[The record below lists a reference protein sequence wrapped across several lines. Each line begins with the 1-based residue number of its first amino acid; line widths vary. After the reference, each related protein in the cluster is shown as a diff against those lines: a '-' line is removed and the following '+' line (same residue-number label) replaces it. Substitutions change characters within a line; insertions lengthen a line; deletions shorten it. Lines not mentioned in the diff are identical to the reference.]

1 MEIGVAVPPGQ
12 PGAFTVGERTEASG
26 LDAIPETHR
35 MLLDGPVTA
44 ALATLNKS
52 GTIQMTPVWVGR
64 DETHVLLNTA
74 KGRIKD
80 RNMRERPSVTLLFMN
95 PENPYHWMS
104 IRGEVEEY
112 FDETDEERG
121 HLVTEDIDNAAE
133 LYVGQR
139 PYPFRDPESGDVR
152 VLFRVRPV
160 KVQVFG
166 AP

>member
-12 PGAFTVGERTEASG
+12 PGAFSVGERSEASG

-35 MLLDGPVTA
+35 MLLTGPITA
-44 ALATLNKS
+44 TLATINRS
-52 GTIQMTPVWVGR
+52 GTVQLTPVWVGS
-64 DETHVLLNTA
+64 DDTHVLLNTA
-74 KGRIKD
+74 KGRVKD
-80 RNMRERPSVTLLFMN
+80 RNMRERPDVTLLFMN

-104 IRGEVEEY
+104 IRGVIEEAI
-112 FDETDEERG
+112 DEDDPERG

-133 LYVGQR
+133 LYVNQR
-139 PYPFRDPESGDVR
+139 PYPFRDPVNPDVR